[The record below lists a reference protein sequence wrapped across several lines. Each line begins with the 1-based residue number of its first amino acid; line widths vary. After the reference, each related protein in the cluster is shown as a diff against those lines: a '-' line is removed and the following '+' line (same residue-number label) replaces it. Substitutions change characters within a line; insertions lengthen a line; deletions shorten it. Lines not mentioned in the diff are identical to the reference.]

1 MTKTLVGLFDD
12 ASQVKTL
19 VHELEGLGLRNSDIR
34 VTGGAAGIPQRYT
47 ADALALLDES
57 GVDAGERDFYR
68 EALRRGSTV
77 VAARV
82 DEGDVQRVSDAM
94 SRYDLVPFEDRYAD
108 YQARGFKSY
117 DESAPRYTEAET
129 SAEHDRYRRG
139 EMAQGADEI
148 RAKMVEERVRVG
160 KRAVEGGGA
169 RLSTY
174 VTTEQVS
181 DTLNLRSE
189 SVHVEQVPT
198 GERPATEADLADAF
212 QERTIEMREVN
223 EEAVVEKQA
232 VVTGEVVMSKEAGT
246 RQETVSEQVRKT
258 NVEVEQLETTG
269 RVGATTM
276 GQTLAPTGTGTAGYD
291 ERTYRS
297 HYDANY
303 ASAGSWDDFSP
314 AYRYGYDRAGSYNG
328 DWDGFEREMRSD
340 YERQYGA
347 STWDRVKGAV
357 KHGFQSTRNAVT
369 GGADGNRS
377 THR

>member
-1 MTKTLVGLFDD
+1 M
-12 ASQVKTL
+12 
-19 VHELEGLGLRNSDIR
+19 
-34 VTGGAAGIPQRYT
+34 
-47 ADALALLDES
+47 
-57 GVDAGERDFYR
+57 
-68 EALRRGSTV
+68 
-77 VAARV
+77 
-82 DEGDVQRVSDAM
+82 
-94 SRYDLVPFEDRYAD
+94 PFEDRYAD
-108 YQARGFKSY
+108 YQARGFQRY

-129 SAEHDRYRRG
+129 TAERDRYRRG
-139 EMAQGADEI
+139 ETAQGADEI

-303 ASAGSWDDFSP
+303 A
-314 AYRYGYDRAGSYNG
+314 
-328 DWDGFEREMRSD
+328 
-340 YERQYGA
+340 
-347 STWDRVKGAV
+347 
-357 KHGFQSTRNAVT
+357 
-369 GGADGNRS
+369 
-377 THR
+377 